1 MGVWSPLAACA
12 TICIWVFIYVFVLTY
27 FYLRVCIYVLLFD
40 HSFIVWPLWYLAAAG
55 GSLVLLGNVRDC
67 ETIESIPVPHLRTLQ
82 LHPKISSSARWKS
95 FSSQKEQISDHM
107 RSFYRVFNLLAKA
120 ANTRMKAK
128 AKNTKNTKLNW
139 TTMLQ
144 CNDCFVSAPIATDHF
159 MCRFLAAKFAIG
171 FRNTKTIGTDLV
183 SGWWCRDILTDLSA
197 SSTFTFIEGTWCNQ
211 RPKTLIEGQH
221 GATKDLYWRNMVQLV
236 IFIEGTWCN

>member
-1 MGVWSPLAACA
+1 
-12 TICIWVFIYVFVLTY
+12 
-27 FYLRVCIYVLLFD
+27 
-40 HSFIVWPLWYLAAAG
+40 
-55 GSLVLLGNVRDC
+55 
-67 ETIESIPVPHLRTLQ
+67 
-82 LHPKISSSARWKS
+82 
-95 FSSQKEQISDHM
+95 M
-107 RSFYRVFNLLAKA
+107 RSLYWVFNLLAKA

-139 TTMLQ
+139 TTMQ

-159 MCRFLAAKFAIG
+159 MCSFLAAKFAIW

-183 SGWWCRDILTDLSA
+183 SGWWCRDILTDLGA

-221 GATKDLYWRNMVQLV
+221 GATSDLYWRNMVQLEAKGWEV
-236 IFIEGTWCN
+236 WKRKALATSTWQHVPMWWLLIKLLLRNLFVHDKRHKIKCLGHCRPFEWSMCETSNHLLVPRFLKSD

>member
-1 MGVWSPLAACA
+1 MRAIVRPSNQSLFRICA
-12 TICIWVFIYVFVLTY
+12 HFNFT
-27 FYLRVCIYVLLFD
+27 
-40 HSFIVWPLWYLAAAG
+40 
-55 GSLVLLGNVRDC
+55 
-67 ETIESIPVPHLRTLQ
+67 
-82 LHPKISSSARWKS
+82 PKISSSARWKS

-107 RSFYRVFNLLAKA
+107 RSLYWVFNLLAKA

-139 TTMLQ
+139 TTMQ

-159 MCRFLAAKFAIG
+159 MCSFLAAKFAIG

-221 GATKDLYWRNMVQLV
+221 GATSDLYGRNMVQLEAKGWEV
-236 IFIEGTWCN
+236 GKRKALATSTWQHVPI